1 MKIDRVQKA
10 NWITELD
17 KETHPDYKL
26 EIEDLK
32 ISYDIEVNDLRPLGQ
47 L

>member
-1 MKIDRVQKA
+1 MKIDLSNLQYKQM
-10 NWITELD
+10 
-17 KETHPDYKL
+17 HPDYRF